1 MHSPQKN
8 FEIKLGVDLF
18 NNYWHMISHR
28 RELPISGD
36 FIKFKTPLGDIVIF
50 NDSGELIAFDNRC
63 AHRGALIY
71 SKDHGNQPNTCRY
84 HGWTFKNGRL
94 IIPNQEQFSGCNLV
108 GANLKRYDLDWCGDF
123 LFLGINPMQSLYEQ
137 LDGVATYIENISFNI
152 ESRLDLSAYEYQCYW
167 PLALENA
174 LESYHINMVHPQTL
188 ATLKLE
194 SGVNEFYGVNS
205 VWKSP
210 IGNSRVNRQLSSL
223 NRFFN
228 IDYQFE
234 GYMSIFIFPFTMISS
249 TYGFSYSIQNFFPS
263 ALSMDRTNF
272 MSRLLTAPP
281 KGDSQIK
288 IIEHFLTS
296 SARVNRAVFEE
307 DHEICKLLP
316 TDAWSSNPLQYISKD
331 EERIAHFRRSCRR
344 IQGDA

>member
-1 MHSPQKN
+1 M
-8 FEIKLGVDLF
+8 V
-18 NNYWHMISHR
+18 SHR
-28 RELPISGD
+28 RELPTDGD
-36 FIKFKTPLGDIVIF
+36 FIKFKTPLGDVVIF
-50 NDSGELIAFDNRC
+50 NDNGDLIAFDNRC

-71 SKDHGNQPNTCRY
+71 SKDYGNQVNTCRY

-94 IIPNQEQFSGCNLV
+94 IIPNQEEFSGCDLV
-108 GANLKRYDLDWCGDF
+108 GADLRRYDLDWCGDF

-174 LESYHINMVHPQTL
+174 LESHHINMVHPQTL

-210 IGNSRVNRQLSSL
+210 IGNLRVNRQLSSL

-234 GYMSIFIFPFTMISS
+234 GYMSIFIFPFTIISS

-281 KGDSQIK
+281 KGDSQMK
-288 IIEHFLTS
+288 IIESFLAS

-307 DHEICKLLP
+307 DHEICRLLP
-316 TDAWSSNPLQYISKD
+316 TDVWSSNPLQYLSKQ
-331 EERIAHFRRSCRR
+331 EEKIAHFRISCRKV
-344 IQGDA
+344 QGDA